1 MLTLT
6 WFGDV
11 FWKIVSMGSGSLFC
25 VEIAAS
31 RLRIA
36 TLTWRGDAID
46 VEVNVAVLKTSHC
59 VDAMTFVI
67 GCETTSRDHVTWS
80 AIVCDWCEA
89 A

>member
-31 RLRIA
+31 RLQIA
-36 TLTWRGDAID
+36 TLTLRVDAID
-46 VEVNVAVLKTSHC
+46 VEVSVAALKTSHC
-59 VDAMTFVI
+59 VDAMTFAI
-67 GCETTSRDHVTWS
+67 GCETTFRDQVTWS
-80 AIVCDWCEA
+80 AIVCGWCEA